1 MWYVYSYADP
11 DSSRVFY
18 IGKGKENRCKSHL
31 YRTKT
36 WVNRGKPSKCG
47 SHNLH
52 LLRLISKI
60 WERGQEPVITII
72 DRFDIEKDAYSF
84 EIKMIK
90 IHKNTVCNLT
100 NGGEGFSG
108 NLETC
113 QRMSINRK
121 EWHKSEAGIAWS
133 RKMSE
138 DRTGPKNPN
147 YGKIE
152 DEDHKRD
159 RMKNFLE
166 KERWNKGRVGDPRC
180 KGHPKGELP
189 HNALPCRATNELS
202 HEIVEGESIGRLAKK
217 LKDNQYPISHSS
229 ISRIIGQDKT
239 INGWRIIY
247 VIPGQ

>member
-1 MWYVYSYADP
+1 MWYVYSYTDP
-11 DSSRVFY
+11 SDRRVFY
-18 IGKGKENRCKSHL
+18 IGKGRENRYKAHL
-31 YRTKT
+31 YRAKT
-36 WVNRGKPSKCG
+36 WIAKGKPANCG

-60 WERGQEPVITII
+60 WDQGQEPHIEII
-72 DRFDIEKDAYSF
+72 ERFNIEKDAYSF
-84 EIKMIK
+84 EMKMIEN
-90 IHKNTVCNLT
+90 HKSTICNLT
-100 NGGEGFSG
+100 LGGEGFSG
-108 NLETC
+108 DIET
-113 QRMSINRK
+113 R
-121 EWHKSEAGIAWS
+121 

-138 DRTGPKNPN
+138 KRKEWLRTEAGQSWKKMMSEARVGLKNPS

-159 RMKNFLE
+159 RMKNMLE
-166 KERWNKGRVGDPRC
+166 KERWNKGRAGDPRC

-189 HNALPCRATNELS
+189 HNARACRATNELS
-202 HEIVEGESIGRLAKK
+202 SEIVEGESIGRLAKK

-247 VIPGQ
+247 VVPGQ